1 MNTSLKW
8 MTSYLAQWSGTPQ
21 QAEQALIHAG
31 FPIESREVL
40 PDGDVRLD
48 VEITSN
54 RGDCLS
60 HLGLARELAA
70 KTRTVMKAPAC
81 AAPEAAGRGVGESLS
96 LENHVPAQCPRFLA
110 RVVRGVKIGPSP
122 AWLAQAL
129 EAAGQRSINNVVDVT
144 NWVCLELGN
153 PCHAF
158 DLKKLEGSKL
168 VVRSAAPGETLTTL
182 DGKKRTL
189 TPDQVVVADAKRA
202 QSLAGVMGGSDSEV
216 SGATTDLV
224 LEVATWDPNAVRR
237 AARHHQLRTDASHR
251 FERIVT
257 PATLDD
263 AMNRLAALVLEVA
276 GGELAQGVLEAG
288 AKVPPATQVQF
299 RPSRC
304 NALLGTD
311 FATDDMVGCLG
322 RLGVMVQPL
331 GRGGETLLATIPAW
345 RPDLTR
351 EVDLIE
357 EVARVIGLEAI
368 PQPDTLRVAVRPA
381 QTSELARAELASV
394 LTGLGFFECVTFS
407 FTTPELARAFCPGDL
422 EPVVMD
428 DARRGDEP
436 ALRPSVLAGLL
447 ASRRHNQH
455 AGVQQPGGVRLFET
469 AAVFAQRSGQNG
481 KPETVE
487 SRRLG
492 LVLDCPGK
500 GIDDVRTGVRLMRG
514 VIEALA
520 GSLIGHERP
529 LRISQAT
536 PAMKGFD
543 ASCFAHVGLGTAP
556 ATPGAPLSQADQ
568 DLGWF
573 GLFAKDVLAKF
584 DLARPVIGAELDL
597 DLLLSAFPP
606 ASRVKSLPAFPG
618 IERDVSL
625 VVPERVAYDTI
636 RASFASHGAGVEK
649 LEGVQFVGAY
659 RGKPLAAGTKSV
671 TVRLAFRDP
680 NRTLTNE
687 EIDGPFAGVVE
698 KVLAELGAEVRA

>member
-1 MNTSLKW
+1 MNTSLRW
-8 MTSYLAQWSGTPQ
+8 ITSYLPQWNGTPE

-40 PDGDVRLD
+40 SGGDVRLD

-70 KTRTVMKAPAC
+70 KLRLALKAPDTSAPVATGPEVGSLLKLEN
-81 AAPEAAGRGVGESLS
+81 AAPNE
-96 LENHVPAQCPRFLA
+96 CPRFLA
-110 RVVRGVKIGPSP
+110 RVIRGIKVGPSP
-122 AWLAQAL
+122 AWLAGAL
-129 EAAGQRSINNVVDVT
+129 EAAGQRSINNVVDAT

-158 DLKKLEGSKL
+158 DLKKLAGPAL
-168 VVRSAAPGETLTTL
+168 VVRRAREGEALTTL

-189 TPDQVVVADAKRA
+189 RPDQVVVADAERA
-202 QSLAGVMGGSDSEV
+202 QSLAGVMGGGDSEV
-216 SGATTDLV
+216 SSATTDLV

-257 PATLDD
+257 SGTLDD
-263 AMNRLAALVLEVA
+263 AMNRLAGIVLQVA
-276 GGELAQGVLEAG
+276 GGELAAGVLEAG
-288 AKVPPATQVQF
+288 AAAARPTQVQF

-311 FATDDMVGCLG
+311 FATDDMVGCLA
-322 RLGVMVQPL
+322 RLGVVVQPL

-357 EVARVIGLEAI
+357 EVARVMGLEAI
-368 PQPDTLRVAVRPA
+368 PQPPQVKVAVRPA
-381 QTSELARAELASV
+381 QTTELARAELASV
-394 LTGLGFFECVTFS
+394 LTGLGFFEGVTFS

-428 DARRGDEP
+428 DARRGEEP

-469 AAVFAQRSGQNG
+469 AAVFAQRRVGG
-481 KPETVE
+481 PRPETVE

-492 LVLDCPGK
+492 MILDCPGK
-500 GIDDVRTGVRLMRG
+500 GVEDIRAGVRLMRG
-514 VIEALA
+514 VIETLAAALV
-520 GSLIGHERP
+520 GHERA
-529 LRISQAT
+529 IEIMQAT
-536 PAMKGFD
+536 PTMSGFD
-543 ASCFAHVGLGTAP
+543 ASCFASVRLGPTP
-556 ATPGAPLSQADQ
+556 AGHGSRPAS

-573 GLFAKDVLAKF
+573 GLFSKDVLAKF
-584 DLARPVIGAELDL
+584 DLARPAIGAELDL
-597 DLLLSAFPP
+597 DLLLHAYPP
-606 ASRVKSLPAFPG
+606 ASRVKALPAFPG

-625 VVPERVAYDTI
+625 VVPERVAYDAI
-636 RASFASHGAGVEK
+636 RACFASHGAGVQK
-649 LEGVQFVGAY
+649 LEGVEFVGAY

-680 NRTLTNE
+680 SRTLTNE
-687 EIDGPFAGVVE
+687 EIDAPFASVVE
-698 KVLAELGAEVRA
+698 KVRAELGAEVRA